1 MIAREHSIN
10 NIFFLKKKT
19 SSKGRWILF
28 CVLTLLNELQT
39 NGSLCLENSK
49 CIIILFFFVI
59 VHINYR
65 MYFVGPCP
73 QLVFS
78 ILYIFTRL
86 CDYYLAEYGIGRNQN
101 YGK

>member
-10 NIFFLKKKT
+10 NIFFFKT

-28 CVLTLLNELQT
+28 CVLTLLYELQT
-39 NGSLCLENSK
+39 NGRLCLENSK
-49 CIIILFFFVI
+49 CIIIFFFFSVI

-86 CDYYLAEYGIGRNQN
+86 CDYYLAEYGIERNQN

>member
-10 NIFFLKKKT
+10 NIKKKKNLIKRSVDIILCSYFIEWT
-19 SSKGRWILF
+19 S
-28 CVLTLLNELQT
+28 NEWKFVSWKFQMYHY
-39 NGSLCLENSK
+39 
-49 CIIILFFFVI
+49 LFFFLVI

-86 CDYYLAEYGIGRNQN
+86 CDYNLAEYGIGRN
-101 YGK
+101 

>member
-10 NIFFLKKKT
+10 NIFFKPHQKVGGYYFVFLLYCMNFK
-19 SSKGRWILF
+19 RMEV
-28 CVLTLLNELQT
+28 CVLKIPNV
-39 NGSLCLENSK
+39 SLS
-49 CIIILFFFVI
+49 FFFSVI

-78 ILYIFTRL
+78 ILYISTRL

>member
-10 NIFFLKKKT
+10 NIFFFFKLIKR
-19 SSKGRWILF
+19 SVDIIL
-28 CVLTLLNELQT
+28 CSYNTLLYELQT
-39 NGSLCLENSK
+39 NRRLCLENSK

-86 CDYYLAEYGIGRNQN
+86 CDYNLAEYGIGRNQN

>member
-10 NIFFLKKKT
+10 NIFFKKKT